1 VIKLLTDIKTISF
14 PDTVNLVNGN
24 CQSSTGAK
32 SINECLG
39 LLLTSSKGEFLG
51 DPDFG
56 TNIHRYI
63 FDHNGVAMV
72 EIVKEEILNAVRAYM
87 PRVQMT
93 EDDIQIE
100 QNDNYVEIT
109 LSYSLR
115 NSNIND
121 EYSLVYLKDGSEEI
135 VY

>member
-1 VIKLLTDIKTISF
+1 MLTEIKTISF
-14 PDTVNLVNGN
+14 PDIVNLINGN
-24 CQSSTGAK
+24 CQCSVGAK

-39 LLLTSSKGEFLG
+39 LLLTASKGEFLG

-63 FDHNGVAMV
+63 FDHNGAAMV
-72 EIVKEEILNAVRAYM
+72 EIVKNEILNAVREYM
-87 PRVQMT
+87 PRVEMT
-93 EDDIQIE
+93 ENDITIE
-100 QNDNYVEIT
+100 QFENYVQIT

-121 EYSLVYLKDGSEEI
+121 EYSLVYLKDGSEEV